1 MAGSGCRW
9 SSRPLPLAAGQY
21 RLALYARLDG
31 EWWTVLWGHLLWVVP
46 WMLFILRPAWRQR
59 DPRMAVSPARSAGAH
74 AYFWLLTL
82 PSLTRPLLTALAVGF
97 P

>member
-1 MAGSGCRW
+1 
-9 SSRPLPLAAGQY
+9 PLAAGQY
-21 RLALYARLDG
+21 RLALYAWLDG

-59 DPRMAVSPARSAGAH
+59 DPRMAIIARTLGWGSTSI
-74 AYFWLLTL
+74 FWLLTL

-97 P
+97 SVSIAQYLP